1 MRNFGSMAQN
11 LDSQLRGEFGEEG
24 KGFRRLFNVACAE
37 LRESCQLFREE
48 GHCSWWEIDHVQLG
62 ALRKYFR
69 IGLAFCSILAVSVAY
84 RALLLVLLLIQD

>member
-1 MRNFGSMAQN
+1 MAQN

-37 LRESCQLFREE
+37 LRESCQLFREK

-62 ALRKYFR
+62 ALRN
-69 IGLAFCSILAVSVAY
+69 ISES
-84 RALLLVLLLIQD
+84 VLLSALFSLFLLPTELFCWFY